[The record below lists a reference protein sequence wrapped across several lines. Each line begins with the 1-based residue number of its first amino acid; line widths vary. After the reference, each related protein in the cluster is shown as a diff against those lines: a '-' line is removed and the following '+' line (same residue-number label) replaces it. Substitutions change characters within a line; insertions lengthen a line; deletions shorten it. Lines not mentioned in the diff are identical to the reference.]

1 MKKENILI
9 VDDNYDMLELLSRNL
24 KAMNYHTYKASSVNE
39 AFNVLKYSKID
50 LLITDLQMPGKNGLE
65 LLKYVSENLP
75 EMAKLVITG
84 FPSVESAVSATKMGA
99 SDYLIKPFTGEE
111 FRKAVQHALKSES
124 QEPEPSETTANSYG
138 GMVGKSKQFGE
149 LIEIIERVKDNRA
162 TVLITGESGTGKELV
177 ARAIH
182 YSGAF
187 ANKPFIAVNCGA
199 LPETLVE
206 SELFGHVKGAFSGA
220 IETKKGLFEAA
231 DGGTIF
237 LDEIGTLPHN
247 VQTRLL
253 RVLQD
258 KEVRKI
264 GAHHSQKINLRI
276 IAATNS
282 NLPEMVKAKH
292 FREDLYYRLNVVTI
306 ETTPLRERTD
316 DIELLIST
324 FLDKYTDEYG
334 KDGVTI
340 SPEALEAFK
349 SYSWPGNVRELENT
363 VQRLVILAGNYI
375 TIKDLPQ
382 YIFAPQNQSSGGGL
396 LPLKDIEKQHI
407 LKVLA
412 AVGDNKTKAAE
423 ILQID
428 RKTLRSKLEQ

>member
-39 AFNVLKYSKID
+39 AFNILKYSKID

-65 LLKYVSENLP
+65 LLKYVSEHQP
-75 EMAKLVITG
+75 DMEKLVITG

-111 FRKAVQHALKSES
+111 FRKAVQHALKTENT
-124 QEPEPSETTANSYG
+124 EPEPVEATADSYA
-138 GMVGKSKQFGE
+138 GMVGKSKQFSE
-149 LIEIIERVKDNRA
+149 LIDIIERVKDNRA

-182 YSGAF
+182 YNGTF

-264 GAHHSQKINLRI
+264 GAHHSQKVNVRI

-282 NLPEMVKAKH
+282 NLSEMVKTKQ
-292 FREDLYYRLNVVTI
+292 FREDLYYRLNVVTV
-306 ETTPLRERTD
+306 ETTPLRKRTE
-316 DIELLIST
+316 DIELLINT

-340 SPEALEAFK
+340 SPEAMQAFK
-349 SYSWPGNVRELENT
+349 QYNWPGNIRELENT
-363 VQRLVILAGNYI
+363 IQRLIILSESYI
-375 TIKDLPQ
+375 TVKDLPQ
-382 YIFAPQNQSSGGGL
+382 HIFEMPNQPSGEL
-396 LPLKDIEKQHI
+396 LPLRDIEKQHI
-407 LKVLA
+407 LKVLE

-428 RKTLRSKLEQ
+428 RKTLRSKLGQ